1 MHKHMVGLHPIMD
14 PVHLGYYRRAM
25 GFRSRVKKKQ
35 KKVRFASLLVILNDQ
50 NKKK

>member
-25 GFRSRVKKKQ
+25 GFRSRVKKKTE
-35 KKVRFASLLVILNDQ
+35 KSTICPTISYPE
-50 NKKK
+50 